1 MRFICWLLKEFLGIC
16 NVPLTMLFYKKKGG
30 TSELIRFIDSDF
42 AGDKEDRK
50 NTSAYMFMLGFKV
63 VSWCSKKQ
71 PIVTLSTTEAKF
83 VAATVCYPSNFVE
96 EDIG

>member
-1 MRFICWLLKEFLGIC
+1 
-16 NVPLTMLFYKKKGG
+16 
-30 TSELIRFIDSDF
+30 
-42 AGDKEDRK
+42 
-50 NTSAYMFMLGFKV
+50 MLGFKV